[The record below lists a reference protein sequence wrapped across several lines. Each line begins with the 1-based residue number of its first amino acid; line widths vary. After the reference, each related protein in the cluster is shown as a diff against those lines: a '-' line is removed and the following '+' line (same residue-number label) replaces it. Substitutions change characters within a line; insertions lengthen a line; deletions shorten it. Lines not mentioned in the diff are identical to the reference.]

1 MKIFNFLTAKKQSF
15 FSAEEEKRMV
25 EAIRFAEIQTS
36 GEIRLFV
43 ESKCRFVNPV
53 DRAIELF
60 GELNMH
66 ETKDRNGVLL
76 YIAIKDR
83 QMAIWGDEGIH
94 ERLGQEFWQK
104 EVSEILSEFH
114 QHQYVDGLCT
124 IIANIGLALKQNF
137 PYEKEDINEL
147 SDLIIFG
154 K

>member
-15 FSAEEEKRMV
+15 FNAEEEKRMV

-114 QHQYVDGLCT
+114 QQHYVDGICKILGD
-124 IIANIGLALKQNF
+124 IGIALKQNF
-137 PYEKEDINEL
+137 PYKREDINEL

>member
-15 FSAEEEKRMV
+15 FNAEEEKRMV

-66 ETKDRNGVLL
+66 KTKDRNGVLL

-114 QHQYVDGLCT
+114 QQHYVDGICKILGD
-124 IIANIGLALKQNF
+124 IGIALKQNF
-137 PYEKEDINEL
+137 PYEREDINEL

>member
-15 FSAEEEKRMV
+15 FNAEEEKRMV

-114 QHQYVDGLCT
+114 QQHYVDGICKILGD
-124 IIANIGLALKQNF
+124 IGIALKQNF
-137 PYEKEDINEL
+137 PYEREDINEL

>member
-15 FSAEEEKRMV
+15 FNTEEEKRMV
-25 EAIRFAEIQTS
+25 EAIRSAEIQTS

-94 ERLGQEFWQK
+94 ERLGQEFWQQ

-114 QHQYVDGLCT
+114 KNHYVDGICKVLVD
-124 IIANIGLALKQNF
+124 IGIALKQNF
-137 PYEKEDINEL
+137 PYEREDINEL

>member
-15 FSAEEEKRMV
+15 FNAEEEKRMV

-114 QHQYVDGLCT
+114 QQHYVDVICKVLGD
-124 IIANIGLALKQNF
+124 IGIALKQNF
-137 PYEKEDINEL
+137 PYEREDINEL

>member
-15 FSAEEEKRMV
+15 FNLEEEERMV
-25 EAIRFAEIQTS
+25 EAIRSAEMQTS
-36 GEIRLFV
+36 GEIRLFI
-43 ESKCRFVNPV
+43 ESKCRFINPV
-53 DRAIELF
+53 DRALELF

-83 QMAIWGDEGIH
+83 QMAILGDEGIH
-94 ERLGQEFWQK
+94 QRLGQSFWQQ
-104 EVSEILSEFH
+104 EVSKILSEFH
-114 QHQYVDGLCT
+114 QHHYVDGICKV
-124 IIANIGLALKQNF
+124 IGDIGIALKQNF
-137 PYEKEDINEL
+137 PYEREDINEL